1 MVFQKGEAS
10 GTIVELPQGLLPTKV
25 LTKVHGQFHSSSW
38 RMLKRLVALSFI
50 FFIVGQVSAGVCG
63 CLSRESR
70 PQHSCCKR
78 QKPTVDALRQK
89 GCCDSDCAIQRS
101 EKLTQDRTSTSV
113 KITSKAMAEPAA
125 IKLENFTS
133 IAAVAIAPVVTVND
147 HRLKY
152 SRPPELY
159 LRHHAFLI

>member
-1 MVFQKGEAS
+1 M
-10 GTIVELPQGLLPTKV
+10 PTKV

-38 RMLKRLVALSFI
+38 RMLKRLVALLFI
-50 FFIVGQVSAGVCG
+50 FFIAGQVSAGVCG
-63 CLSRESR
+63 CFGDASQ

-78 QKPTVDALRQK
+78 QKTERDAWRQK
-89 GCCDSDCAIQRS
+89 GCCNNDCAMSRS
-101 EKLTQDRTSTSV
+101 EKLPQDRTNTTV
-113 KITSKAMAEPAA
+113 NLTLKAVAEPATP
-125 IKLENFTS
+125 KLENFVPIS
-133 IAAVAIAPVVTVND
+133 KQQAIASVTADD

>member
-10 GTIVELPQGLLPTKV
+10 GTIVELPQRLLPTKV

-63 CLSRESR
+63 CLDDASQ

-78 QKPTVDALRQK
+78 QKATVEAIRQK
-89 GCCDSDCAIQRS
+89 GCCDNDCAMQRS
-101 EKLTQDRTSTSV
+101 EKLPQDRTSASF
-113 KITSKAMAEPAA
+113 KITSTAIAQPAA
-125 IKLENFTS
+125 IKLENFTP
-133 IAAVAIAPVVTVND
+133 IATIDIAPVIAVVD
-147 HRLKY
+147 HRLRY
-152 SRPPELY
+152 LRPPELY